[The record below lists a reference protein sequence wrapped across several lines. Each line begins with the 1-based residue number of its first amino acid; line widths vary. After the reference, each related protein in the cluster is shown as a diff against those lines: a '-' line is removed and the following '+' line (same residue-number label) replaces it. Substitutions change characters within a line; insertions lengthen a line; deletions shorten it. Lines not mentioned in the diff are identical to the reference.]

1 MRLTCFC
8 RNSFLEKEAC
18 MNTIRERIKNIERF
32 MLEHAEELEL
42 DEEELEE
49 D

>member
-1 MRLTCFC
+1 
-8 RNSFLEKEAC
+8 

-49 D
+49 DWQEYAALFS